1 MDLCEAIRRALPDP
15 EFEEFDDLTD
25 LSIRE
30 LAELWSGKTSGRD
43 YLNARRRFERYFT
56 GLGKAKRGSQEA
68 RHGYEIDEFL
78 DELREKFRGRRRAAS
93 KGVTVTITGEV
104 RVSKDKRRRTIHDL
118 ELEGE
123 CVDRILDLLDADD
136 CEGAAQAFEECLEE
150 AGGFGSTPEWTD
162 VDRLVM
168 V

>member
-1 MDLCEAIRRALPDP
+1 VDLCDAIRAALPDP
-15 EFEEFDDLTD
+15 EFEEFDDLTN

-30 LAELWSGKTSGRD
+30 LAELWSGKGSGRE

-56 GLGKAKRGSQEA
+56 GLGKSKRGGQEA
-68 RHGYEIDEFL
+68 RRGYELDEFL
-78 DELREKFRGRRRAAS
+78 DELRDRFRGRRRAAS

-118 ELEGE
+118 ELEGG

-136 CEGAAQAFEECLEE
+136 CESAEEAFEECLGE
-150 AGGFGSTPEWTD
+150 AGGFGQTPEWTD